1 MSASAPSFSRTNAAT
16 AESAA
21 NAMVYL
27 FGAARA
33 NAAEEERRVGHKHQ
47 NALHRNCV
55 AVRCFTILKRRV
67 LTWIRRWPYKYTSG

>member
-1 MSASAPSFSRTNAAT
+1 MSANAPSFSRINAAA

-33 NAAEEERRVGHKHQ
+33 NAATAAARAIKVSARS
-47 NALHRNCV
+47 ALRAPPMV
-55 AVRCFTILKRRV
+55 ASALEHDLQLIVCE
-67 LTWIRRWPYKYTSG
+67 W